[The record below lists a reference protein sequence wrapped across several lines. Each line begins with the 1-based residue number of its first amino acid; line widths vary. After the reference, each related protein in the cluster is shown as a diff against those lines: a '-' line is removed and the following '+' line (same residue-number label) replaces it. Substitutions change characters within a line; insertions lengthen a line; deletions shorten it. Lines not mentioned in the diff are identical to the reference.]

1 LTLEVVNMPV
11 SNDRYKEK
19 KQTFKQ
25 KEEEQKPNAI
35 ETGILDILRSKK
47 NEQKLWLNFQ
57 DIVDGFQNKALVI
70 DYWNRSD
77 EFKID
82 LLRALSILEEKGRI
96 EKKIFAEESYFS
108 SVF

>member
-1 LTLEVVNMPV
+1 MPL
-11 SNDRYKEK
+11 SNDKFKEK
-19 KQTFKQ
+19 KQTSKQ
-25 KEEEQKPNAI
+25 KEKEEQKPNAV
-35 ETGILDILRSKK
+35 EAGILDILRSKK

-57 DIVDGFQNKALVI
+57 DIVDGFQNKALII

-82 LLRALSILEEKGRI
+82 LLRELSVLEEKGRI